1 MPYYIGRVVDDLTAL
16 IVRSPEAF
24 REKQRIDVRVRHRV
38 TAIDLHQKRVEVA
51 HLESGRSWWEPFDDL
66 LISTGAHPIRP
77 RIPGADAPGVF
88 LLSTLE
94 SGIRVRTAVDREKP
108 KRAVIVGGGFVGL
121 EMVESFLLR
130 GMTISVVERADQ
142 LMNPVDADMAALI
155 AEELQKEGVEVYL
168 GESLQGME
176 QADGRAR
183 AVITDKR
190 RLDADLIILG
200 LGVRPNSGLAS
211 AAGLPIGPTGAIKVN
226 NRMQTEKK
234 GVWAAG
240 NCAEAFHIVSRQP
253 HFVAL
258 GTVANKQGRV
268 AGINIAGG
276 AATFP
281 GFAGTAVVK
290 VCSLEVARTGL
301 QEREIQ
307 QLGLPYITARIEG
320 RTRAGYYPAAGK
332 ITVKVLAEKGSGR
345 LLGGQI
351 VGAEG
356 SAKRIDVL
364 AAALHAGF
372 TVDEMI
378 NPGSGLYAPV
388 FSRLG
393 PCAHRGPPGGRTGVK
408 HVL

>member
-24 REKQRIDVRVRHRV
+24 REKQGIDVRVRHRV
-38 TAIDLHQKRVEVA
+38 TAIDLHQRRAEVA
-51 HLESGRSWWEPFDDL
+51 HLETGRSWWEPFDDL
-66 LISTGAHPIRP
+66 LIATGAYPIRP
-77 RIPGADAPGVF
+77 RLPGVDARGVF

-94 SGIRVRTAVDREKP
+94 SGIRLRTAVDREKP

-121 EMVESFLLR
+121 EMAESFLLR
-130 GMTISVVERADQ
+130 GMKVSVVEKADQ
-142 LMNPVDADMAALI
+142 LMNPLDADMAALI
-155 AEELQKEGVEVYL
+155 GEELQKAGVQVYL
-168 GESLQGME
+168 RESLQGLE
-176 QADGRAR
+176 QVKGRVR
-183 AVITDKR
+183 TVTTDKR
-190 RLDADLIILG
+190 SLEADLVILG
-200 LGVRPNSGLAS
+200 LGVRPNSAVAA
-211 AAGLPIGPTGAIKVN
+211 AAGIPIGQTGAIKVN

-240 NCAEAFHIVSRQP
+240 NCAEAIHIVSRRP

-268 AGINIAGG
+268 AGINIGG
-276 AATFP
+276 GMATFP

-290 VCSLEVARTGL
+290 VCGLEVARTGL

-307 QLGLPYITARIEG
+307 ELGLPYITARIEG
-320 RTRAGYYPAAGK
+320 RTRAGYYPGAGK

-378 NPGSGLYAPV
+378 NLDLGYTPPFSPV
-388 FSRLG
+388 WD
-393 PCAHRGPPGGRTGVK
+393 P
-408 HVL
+408 VLIAARQAAGQV